1 MMTATGVSSPDGLQ
15 ALAFRYASRARFTSG
30 SLGCPTGKSLSRDR
44 PARRPPSSLECYCAW
59 GCFRHFG
66 SESRGRRRAFAK
78 FCPALARK
86 IFRFR
91 FSEICV
97 SVPVI
102 PSHCEGRIAIVTNA
116 GRAVVD
122 ATLSCARGDCR
133 ASEARE
139 RLRRARR
146 AAGSRTEKSCGSGA
160 PWSASRFAAVAW
172 SPTGLRGAAAT
183 D

>member
-1 MMTATGVSSPDGLQ
+1 MACRHWPVVRC
-15 ALAFRYASRARFTSG
+15 LAPASRPAASVARRVR
-30 SLGCPTGKSLSRDR
+30 SLSRER
-44 PARRPPSSLECYCAW
+44 ARERPPNCLAGYCAW
-59 GCFRHFG
+59 GCFRYSG
-66 SESRGRRRAFAK
+66 SESRGGQRALAN
-78 FCPALARK
+78 CGPALARK

-146 AAGSRTEKSCGSGA
+146 AAVSRTEKSRGSGA

-172 SPTGLRGAAAT
+172 SPTGLGGAVAT